1 MGVPDPDH
9 RTTHRL
15 RPRRRLAR
23 RRDQPAAPDRRARR
37 TMADPAGTTRTVRR
51 LARSAGRIHARRA
64 GHHELRHPGIHGI
77 PGPGPRGLPAF
88 LDLLG
93 RVPAPGRR
101 TGYRRRGGRGTR
113 RQIPVRTG
121 VPAGRPAGRRLD
133 DGLVSIMTLPPLT
146 IATTPP
152 TALMH
157 QRNSLTTGIVHL
169 GLGNFHRAHQ
179 AVYTAAALAEQDGPW
194 GILGVASR
202 SGAIAAAM
210 RAQDLR
216 YGVLE
221 ISPHS
226 SKVTIPAVHT
236 GAIVAADDPN
246 VVVDAI
252 GNPGTAIVT
261 LTVTEHGYT
270 YSPRTHRLDLDS
282 PAVRADL
289 QAGNPPTT
297 TIGQI
302 VRGLQRRAATHA

>member
-1 MGVPDPDH
+1 
-9 RTTHRL
+9 
-15 RPRRRLAR
+15 
-23 RRDQPAAPDRRARR
+23 
-37 TMADPAGTTRTVRR
+37 
-51 LARSAGRIHARRA
+51 
-64 GHHELRHPGIHGI
+64 
-77 PGPGPRGLPAF
+77 
-88 LDLLG
+88 
-93 RVPAPGRR
+93 
-101 TGYRRRGGRGTR
+101 
-113 RQIPVRTG
+113 
-121 VPAGRPAGRRLD
+121 
-133 DGLVSIMTLPPLT
+133 VSIMTLPPLT
-146 IATTPP
+146 IATTPT

-157 QRNSLTTGIVHL
+157 QRGSLTTGIVHL

-261 LTVTEHGYT
+261 LTVTETVAGGFLAM
-270 YSPRTHRLDLDS
+270 YS
-282 PAVRADL
+282 
-289 QAGNPPTT
+289 
-297 TIGQI
+297 
-302 VRGLQRRAATHA
+302 AATTQPSTSSINWFANNQTFAVSTQVAVDAAGQVKITAGSSSTQFLIDVTGYLF